1 MRDEAKKL
9 EWLKKAVAEAVADAD
24 AGDLLPADEAFA
36 EVKRQGRALL
46 ARRGKRKL
54 RSR

>member
-9 EWLKKAVAEAVADAD
+9 EWLKKAVAEGVADAD
-24 AGDLLPADEAFA
+24 AGDLLPADAFA